1 MKHIKRLFALLLM
14 LCVVSGL
21 GAAAF
26 ATDDMCTIRV
36 FSGSQGTVPGG
47 TVSTYQVKRGSTFNA
62 ISAVGSYAT
71 ANNNSKYYPKGLR
84 ESGKEESHALS
95 FTVEKDQ
102 DFVITYGV
110 KGQQVT
116 YYVRYVDSNGSDLR
130 ARSGPFTANA
140 GDRVYVAY
148 VDIDGYRPDAYNR
161 VRTLTE
167 DYTFTF
173 VYTRAT
179 AAATTTAAGAG
190 AGAAGVGAGAGAGAA
205 NANANAA
212 AGANAA
218 GANAAGANAAGANTA
233 GANVPAANTNP
244 ETINIIDEDV
254 PLAGPG
260 ADGSGTALIPS
271 VPGVIEPN
279 HNTQIP
285 TWAMILG
292 ALVLLVLIA
301 ILYWYLL
308 FFRKKRKYANYGNE
322 TEIFDD
328 TDNAD

>member
-1 MKHIKRLFALLLM
+1 MKHLKKLFALLLM
-14 LCVVSGL
+14 LCVVASL
-21 GAAAF
+21 SAAAF
-26 ATDDMCTIRV
+26 AADDMCTIRV

-102 DFVITYGV
+102 DFVITYGI
-110 KGQQVT
+110 KGQQIT

-148 VDIDGYRPDAYNR
+148 IDIDGYRPDAYNR

-179 AAATTTAAGAG
+179 AATTTTTAGAG
-190 AGAAGVGAGAGAGAA
+190 AGANAAGEGAGAGAGAA
-205 NANANAA
+205 NANANTA

-218 GANAAGANAAGANTA
+218 GVNAAGANTA
-233 GANVPAANTNP
+233 GANVPTENTNP
-244 ETINIIDEDV
+244 ETVNIIDEDV

-271 VPGVIEPN
+271 VPSVIEPS

-292 ALVLLVLIA
+292 AAVLLVLIA

-322 TEIFDD
+322 TESFDY
-328 TDNAD
+328 TDDEN

>member
-1 MKHIKRLFALLLM
+1 MKHLKKLFALLLM
-14 LCVVSGL
+14 LCVMVGL
-21 GAAAF
+21 NATAF
-26 ATDDMCTIRV
+26 AEEVKDSCTIRV
-36 FSGSQGTVPGG
+36 FGGSQRQTFMKPITKNRGETCNLAIELSSILGTDVAG
-47 TVSTYQVKRGSTFNA
+47 T
-62 ISAVGSYAT
+62 
-71 ANNNSKYYPKGLR
+71 KYYTKSTVR
-84 ESGKEESHALS
+84 ESGKEEEVPLS

-102 DFVITYGV
+102 DFVLTYGI
-110 KGQQVT
+110 KGQQIT
-116 YYVRYVDSNGSDLR
+116 YYVRYVDSSGNDLR

-148 VDIDGYRPDAYNR
+148 IDIDGYRPDAYNR

-179 AAATTTAAGAG
+179 AATTTTPTGAG
-190 AGAAGVGAGAGAGAA
+190 AGAAGAGAGAGAGAA
-205 NANANAA
+205 NANA
-212 AGANAA
+212 AGVNAA

-233 GANVPAANTNP
+233 GANVPTENTNP
-244 ETINIIDEDV
+244 ETVNIIDEDV

-271 VPGVIEPN
+271 VPSVIEPN

-292 ALVLLVLIA
+292 AVVLLVLIA

-308 FFRKKRKYANYGNE
+308 FFRKKRKYANYGDE
-322 TEIFDD
+322 TESFDY
-328 TDNAD
+328 TDDEN